1 MTVEWMDRNNS
12 ANTEIISP
20 GQSAPNFLDPKTL
33 ALPKMHFIPE
43 LFRKRTFPHPNIVF
57 VVSCSIQC
65 IHMSPL
71 SQNKPHIN
79 IAEDDCK
86 RQFSKYYNISTLKMT
101 VNVTFQNITESSVD
115 EQNNP
120 HQRNLAIV

>member
-1 MTVEWMDRNNS
+1 MQYHPYHPDPDPELETHLHTTFCFSKLSHMTLEWMDRNNS

-57 VVSCSIQC
+57 FCELQ
-65 IHMSPL
+65 HTM
-71 SQNKPHIN
+71 
-79 IAEDDCK
+79 
-86 RQFSKYYNISTLKMT
+86 
-101 VNVTFQNITESSVD
+101 
-115 EQNNP
+115 
-120 HQRNLAIV
+120 